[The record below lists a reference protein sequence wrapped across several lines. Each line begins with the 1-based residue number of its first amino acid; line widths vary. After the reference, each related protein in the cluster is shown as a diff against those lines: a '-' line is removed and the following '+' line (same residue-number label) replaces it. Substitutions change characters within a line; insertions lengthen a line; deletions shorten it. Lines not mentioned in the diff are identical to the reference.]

1 MTVAYVANVGFVLNL
16 LIHPHIYIFILQ
28 VCQLLAF
35 AVLRLFH
42 YLLQNHKFNLF
53 IIYISID
60 LFFALV
66 LCQSADCAL
75 QKMNYLS
82 NSICKQNVINL
93 F

>member
-60 LFFALV
+60 LFFCISSLPVGRLRIAENELSV
-66 LCQSADCAL
+66 QW
-75 QKMNYLS
+75 YL
-82 NSICKQNVINL
+82 
-93 F
+93 